1 MSSSKEIG
9 PIAPANNRAGRT
21 FYYHYAWV
29 IVSII
34 AAMQMVGT
42 AMRMAFGVLI
52 DPLTSTFGWSQG
64 EVTAAYAITNIVTAV
79 ASPFAGYMGDR
90 YGAKRTMAVGTA
102 LFIIGMTLTAMITQ
116 PWHLY
121 ITFGAILGVAQAMF
135 LVPLIPSAMN
145 WFRRHLGVGMGFI
158 MAAWGIGPALAA
170 PVVGLLII
178 EFGWKSAVWIITAVS
193 GTIMVAMI
201 SAYRDRPA
209 DKGLLPY
216 GALPGDPVEPVR
228 GKIDKE
234 RIKLFAG
241 YMRKTSAYWN
251 TTSIHFLG
259 CVGHAVI
266 LVYLVPLAMQ
276 EGISLIVAA
285 SLLTV
290 LSGTSVLTR
299 FTTPIMSEYLGAK
312 PVMALWFFLQGISV
326 IMLFWTHDLWVFYLF
341 AVIFGI
347 GYGGESGGFPILN
360 RKYFGHAPIGSTH
373 GTQMLGAGFGMA
385 LGGWIG
391 GPIFDI
397 TGGYEI
403 VLVISVAASVAG
415 ALSIVL
421 LESTSKLLIP
431 DWDEGQSQTNASEAP
446 AINLIL
452 PSSGN
457 D

>member
-1 MSSSKEIG
+1 MSSSNEIG
-9 PIAPANNRAGRT
+9 PIAPPSNQTGRT

-34 AAMQMVGT
+34 AVMQMIGT
-42 AMRMAFGVLI
+42 ALRMAFGVLI

-90 YGAKRTMAVGTA
+90 YGAQRTMAVGTV

-121 ITFGAILGVAQAMF
+121 ITFGVILGLAQAMF

-145 WFRRHLGVGMGFI
+145 WFRRHLGVSMGFI

-170 PVVGLLII
+170 PIVGLLIL

-193 GTIMVAMI
+193 GTIMAAMI
-201 SAYRDRPA
+201 TAYRDRPA

-216 GALPGDPVEPVR
+216 GALPGDPVEPV
-228 GKIDKE
+228 KKTIDKE
-234 RIKLFAG
+234 RVKLFAS
-241 YMRKTSAYWN
+241 YMRKTGAYWN

-276 EGISLIVAA
+276 EGISLIAAA

-290 LSGTSVLTR
+290 LSATSVVTR
-299 FTTPIMSEYLGAK
+299 FTTPIVSEYIGAK
-312 PVMALWFFLQGISV
+312 PIMALWFFLQGASV

-360 RKYFGHAPIGSTH
+360 RKYYGHAPIGSTH

-391 GPIFDI
+391 GPIFDM
-397 TGGYEI
+397 TGSYDI
-403 VLVISVAASVAG
+403 VLTISVVTSLAG
-415 ALSIVL
+415 AVSIVL
-421 LESTSKLLIP
+421 LEPTTRLLIP
-431 DWDEGQSQTNASEAP
+431 DWNEGEGQLDASDSS
-446 AINLIL
+446 AINLVL